1 MQKWILGII
10 IAVLLAGSA
19 GVNKA
24 YRTARVNTMRAQTGR
39 REVLQ

>member
-24 YRTARVNTMRAQTGR
+24 YRTARTNIIRAQSGR
-39 REVLQ
+39 RELLQ